1 MSVVSFT
8 PTSSQN
14 TPQEQEYRSFY
25 HARIKAYVPLVTTGF
40 SIVAAVYFAV
50 LATQRASVQ
59 LFVVAGV
66 YTIAALF
73 GVFAATGMMFKNEP
87 TGIMVMNSAFQLA
100 VLTTA
105 LMVTGMA
112 IPGSAI
118 ILFYSLIIASS
129 SLRGRRMEWT
139 VNLGIILGA
148 CAAIF
153 GTVSPFHQVSIPQL
167 FTLIAPI
174 LSILAL
180 IYLSLVMMQFVIS
193 TMRIKL
199 ISSTLAVVLIPLVL
213 LAIINSQFT
222 QNALRT
228 QINQSLDL
236 AAQQTADKLDEFLN
250 DTKETVAYQASL
262 PVFYEYLSL
271 DPKKRDESDA
281 REKLDLTI
289 DTLKFNYDS
298 YMTSIAI
305 LNMFGEN
312 VYDTAPSSVGK
323 SEKDADYFT
332 VPAVTEKSYVSPILF
347 SQDSNGSYIYFAA
360 PIRSPQQQLIGVLRV
375 RFDAL
380 IFQTILEESSNSSGI
395 RSHPI
400 LIDENQLRIADTLTP
415 SLLYRTVSALP
426 YETILALRQSNRLPY
441 KPNSELTTNLTEFS
455 DAIKRFQ
462 SNPYFSLEL
471 HPNAN
476 ENHIE
481 AGAFATLKNQAWTLI
496 YVQEQES
503 ITETINNQNKV
514 STLAAA
520 LIASLVGLFATL
532 MARAFSNPI
541 QKLTETAAEVASGD
555 MTARAIIRT
564 NDEIGTLANVFNSM
578 TAQLS
583 VSINELEDRVNDRTQ
598 ELASQN
604 QELVYRSRQL
614 QTVSDVARGIAGA
627 QDLETLL
634 TQITTL
640 ISERFNYYHV
650 GVFLLD
656 EKREFA
662 VLRAANSEGGKRML
676 ARQHKLEIGK
686 VGIVGYVT
694 STGNARIATDVG
706 EDAVYFDN
714 PDLPETRSE
723 MALPLMVSGEIIGA
737 LDVQSTVSNAFSTQD
752 ISLFNTLADQVAI
765 AIENNRLFT
774 ETARALEE
782 AQNTHRQYLQ
792 QVWDRE
798 LAERQHPGFVFTP
811 QGLTVR
817 EPVENALDLLQ
828 EGEDSPV
835 TAKMGDNRVAAAVPI
850 RVRGQTVGVIRVQ
863 DSGAGR
869 EWTEDE
875 LNTMKS
881 VADQVAVAIENARLF
896 EQTVR
901 RAEREKKAM
910 EITNKI
916 RSTNDPNE
924 MLRIAAE
931 ELQGALKA
939 SRAQIILDPSGT
951 SNPGPSNGNGSGDHQ
966 NNVEKAE

>member
-1 MSVVSFT
+1 MSVVSL
-8 PTSSQN
+8 PPNSSQSN
-14 TPQEQEYRSFY
+14 SREQEYRSFY
-25 HARIKAYVPLVTTGF
+25 HARIQAYAPVITGGF
-40 SIVAAVYFAV
+40 SILAAVYFAV
-50 LATQRASVQ
+50 LATQLASAQ
-59 LFVVAGV
+59 LFVISGV
-66 YTIAALF
+66 FVLAALF
-73 GVFAATGMMFKNEP
+73 SVFTARGMMFDNQP
-87 TGIMVMNSAFQLA
+87 TRIMVMNGVFQTA
-100 VLTTA
+100 VLTTS
-105 LMVTGMA
+105 LLVSGMA
-112 IPGSAI
+112 IPGAVI
-118 ILFYSLIIASS
+118 ILFYSLIIASGA
-129 SLRGRRMEWT
+129 LDGRRMEWT

-148 CAAIF
+148 CAAIA
-153 GTVSPFHQVSIPQL
+153 GTVSPFYQISIPQL
-167 FTLIAPI
+167 FTFIPPI

-180 IYLSLVMMQFVIS
+180 IYLSLVMMQFVVS
-193 TMRIKL
+193 TLRIKL
-199 ISSTLAVVLIPLVL
+199 ISSTLAVVLIPLIL

-222 QNALRT
+222 QNALHT
-228 QINQSLDL
+228 QINQSLNL
-236 AAQQTADKLDEFLN
+236 AAQQTADKLDEFLK
-250 DTKETVAYQASL
+250 DTKETVAYQANLS
-262 PVFYEYLSL
+262 VFYEYLSL
-271 DPKKRDESDA
+271 DPDKRDGSDA
-281 REKLDLTI
+281 RERLDLTI
-289 DTLKFNYDS
+289 DTLQFNHNS

-312 VYDTAPSSVGK
+312 VYDTAPSSVGS

-332 VPAVTEKSYVSPILF
+332 VTTVTEKPYISPVLF
-347 SQDSNGSYIYFAA
+347 SQKSNGSYIYFAA

-380 IFQTILEESSNSSGI
+380 VLQSILQESSNTNGI

-400 LIDENQLRIADTLTP
+400 LIDENQLRIADSLTP
-415 SLLYRTVSALP
+415 SLLYRTVSVLP
-426 YETILALRQSNRLPY
+426 YESILALRQINRLPY
-441 KPNSELTTNLTEFS
+441 KPNSELTTNLSAFA

-462 SNPYFSLEL
+462 TNPYFSLEL
-471 HPNAN
+471 HP
-476 ENHIE
+476 E
-481 AGAFATLKNQAWTLI
+481 ADDSHVEVGAYASLQNQSWTLV

-503 ITETINNQNKV
+503 ITKTIAAQNKV

-541 QKLTETAAEVASGD
+541 QKLTETAAEVARGD
-555 MTARAIIRT
+555 MTARAVVQT
-564 NDEIGTLANVFNSM
+564 NDEIGTLASVFNSM

-583 VSINELEDRVNDRTQ
+583 VSINELEDRVRDRTQ
-598 ELASQN
+598 ELATQN
-604 QELVYRSRQL
+604 EELIYRSRQL
-614 QTVSDVARGIAGA
+614 QTVSDVARGITGA

-634 TQITTL
+634 SQITTL
-640 ISERFNYYHV
+640 ISERFNFYHV

-662 VLRAANSEGGKRML
+662 VLRAANSEGGERML

-686 VGIVGYVT
+686 VGIVGRVT
-694 STGNARIATDVG
+694 STGTARIATDVG
-706 EDAVYFDN
+706 DDAVYFNN

-723 MALPLMVSGEIIGA
+723 MALPLKVSNRIIGA
-737 LDVQSTVSNAFSTQD
+737 LDVQSTEPNAFSTQD

-774 ETARALEE
+774 ETARALDE

-792 QVWDRE
+792 QAWDRE

-811 QGLTVR
+811 QGLTAR
-817 EPVENALDLLQ
+817 EPSEDAMDLIKDD
-828 EGEDSPV
+828 EDRPV
-835 TAKMGDNRVAAAVPI
+835 TRNVDDNRVAAAVPI

-863 DSGAGR
+863 DGGANR
-869 EWTEDE
+869 EWSEDE
-875 LNTMKS
+875 LNTIKT

-916 RSTNDPNE
+916 RSTTDPNE

-939 SRAQIILDPSGT
+939 SRAQIILDPPGT
-951 SNPGPSNGNGSGDHQ
+951 SNPGPSNGNGSGNHK
-966 NNVEKAE
+966 NVEKAD